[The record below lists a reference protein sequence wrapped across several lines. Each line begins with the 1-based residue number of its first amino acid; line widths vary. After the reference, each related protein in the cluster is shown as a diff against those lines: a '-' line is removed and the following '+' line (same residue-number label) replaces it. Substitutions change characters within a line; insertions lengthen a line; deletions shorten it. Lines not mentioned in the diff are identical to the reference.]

1 MANKAGTAKIALPYQ
16 RKRAE
21 FGRPPPVKQ
30 DALGGPWVSVKKA
43 AENTWTMFQDRS
55 SNAETLEEVF
65 PNPEEQDGF
74 MDHPCCKGQVQRGP
88 TASRQSSNTPQF
100 VQESRAMHHDE
111 GGWPEKV
118 DHTDP
123 EQTARFRKRVEK
135 EQEYVNAVK
144 GMASNVEHTLR
155 QNSAIDIYE
164 EYFSGLQVEHTT
176 DPPSAKNL
184 TAFKDPQQTKRTV
197 TNISW
202 NPDGGRKFACAY
214 SNLAFQQSPD
224 GMQNESY
231 IWDVSNPNFP
241 DITLK
246 PPNPLVSLEYHPRD
260 PNILMGGTYNG
271 LLAFWDLRETQAEPT
286 KVSLLATSHR
296 DPVYDIAWVQSKNYE
311 CMTTSTDGQ
320 VLWWDSRKM
329 SEPSDHYN
337 LDTTNKQ
344 SCAAPDSVVK
354 SGVQGGTALAYDISA
369 GPLKFLVGT
378 EAGYILSCDKKSK
391 TPTDRIQAIFTGH
404 YGPVYSLQRHPQ
416 FAAKYFL
423 SVGDWT
429 CKLWMQDVK
438 TPIMSTK
445 YDQCYLTSGCWSP
458 TRAGVFY
465 MTKISGV
472 FEVWDLLYKQN
483 EPTLSIPIGDA
494 GLQCMK
500 IEKEQGRLVTFGSA
514 DGSTALYEI
523 STALTQTTSSE
534 KTVIMGMLDRE
545 SNREKQ
551 LVTLDKE
558 RRGKLKKLEMEAA
571 AAAKQADI
579 NPDEISDSMIAEL
592 EKEVNELL
600 MQSGQCAPRHEGQS
614 EGPKDETL
622 IEPTDE

>member
-1 MANKAGTAKIALPYQ
+1 
-16 RKRAE
+16 
-21 FGRPPPVKQ
+21 
-30 DALGGPWVSVKKA
+30 
-43 AENTWTMFQDRS
+43 
-55 SNAETLEEVF
+55 
-65 PNPEEQDGF
+65 
-74 MDHPCCKGQVQRGP
+74 
-88 TASRQSSNTPQF
+88 
-100 VQESRAMHHDE
+100 
-111 GGWPEKV
+111 
-118 DHTDP
+118 
-123 EQTARFRKRVEK
+123 
-135 EQEYVNAVK
+135 
-144 GMASNVEHTLR
+144 
-155 QNSAIDIYE
+155 
-164 EYFSGLQVEHTT
+164 
-176 DPPSAKNL
+176 
-184 TAFKDPQQTKRTV
+184 
-197 TNISW
+197 
-202 NPDGGRKFACAY
+202 
-214 SNLAFQQSPD
+214 
-224 GMQNESY
+224 
-231 IWDVSNPNFP
+231 
-241 DITLK
+241 
-246 PPNPLVSLEYHPRD
+246 
-260 PNILMGGTYNG
+260 
-271 LLAFWDLRETQAEPT
+271 
-286 KVSLLATSHR
+286 
-296 DPVYDIAWVQSKNYE
+296 
-311 CMTTSTDGQ
+311 MTTSTDGQ

-494 GLQCMK
+494 GLQCM
-500 IEKEQGRLVTFGSA
+500 
-514 DGSTALYEI
+514 
-523 STALTQTTSSE
+523 
-534 KTVIMGMLDRE
+534 
-545 SNREKQ
+545 NREKQ

-600 MQSGQCAPRHEGQS
+600 MQSGQCAPRHEG
-614 EGPKDETL
+614 EHTHTL
-622 IEPTDE
+622 VYCL